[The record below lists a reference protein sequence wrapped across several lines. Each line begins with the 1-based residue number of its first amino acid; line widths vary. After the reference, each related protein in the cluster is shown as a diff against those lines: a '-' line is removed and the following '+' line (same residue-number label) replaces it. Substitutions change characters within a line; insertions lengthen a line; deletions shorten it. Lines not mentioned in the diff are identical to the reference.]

1 MCKVGY
7 TATLSPTYAIKSFLR
22 CQSQRRRVVVN
33 TLSFCIS
40 PRRNFAANHFPHK
53 LRAAIILMS
62 FKSFSVQS
70 RNRKTNLG
78 WGGWKWAHCVASVL
92 FFFFFVMQI
101 YLESFFVWLK
111 ETNLQIN
118 HLSRLSAARSDRYQ
132 AELGNMTV
140 AVLRRWQKMC
150 CSLTGLQRF
159 PDVHV
164 QQLLP
169 PAYARM
175 SKMT

>member
-1 MCKVGY
+1 MSVTAAPRCCQHIKLLYLTAEKLCSQSLSTQTKSSNYFNELQVIFCSESQQKNKSWVGG
-7 TATLSPTYAIKSFLR
+7 LEMGSLCRI
-22 CQSQRRRVVVN
+22 
-33 TLSFCIS
+33 
-40 PRRNFAANHFPHK
+40 
-53 LRAAIILMS
+53 
-62 FKSFSVQS
+62 
-70 RNRKTNLG
+70 
-78 WGGWKWAHCVASVL
+78 VL

-132 AELGNMTV
+132 TELGNMTV